1 MHTRRPDV
9 QADLGFASQRWRNFV
24 VRPRPEIVVDRR
36 ALEVCVFIYLVDA
49 LQIGDL
55 SLWAQLLPWS
65 QCKLWLSADCA
76 ILGIPERGRRLWDAE
91 GL

>member
-9 QADLGFASQRWRNFV
+9 QADIDLGFASQRWRNFV

-55 SLWAQLLPWS
+55 SLWAQLLP
-65 QCKLWLSADCA
+65 
-76 ILGIPERGRRLWDAE
+76 
-91 GL
+91 